1 MTNSD
6 CITKKMLICEMI
18 ICDSVNQVDLT
29 DLGVGPND
37 YLIINDVVEDDVS
50 EIASDCKLKGDN
62 GGGSLTFA
70 LNECNPT
77 VEVSSASPNLL
88 CYVNFKCFT

>member
-1 MTNSD
+1 M
-6 CITKKMLICEMI
+6 
-18 ICDSVNQVDLT
+18 NQEGLT
-29 DLGVGPND
+29 DLGVGQND

-62 GGGSLTFA
+62 GGGSLRFA

-77 VEVSSASPNLL
+77 VEVSRESLNLL
-88 CYVNFKCFT
+88 CCVNFKCFT